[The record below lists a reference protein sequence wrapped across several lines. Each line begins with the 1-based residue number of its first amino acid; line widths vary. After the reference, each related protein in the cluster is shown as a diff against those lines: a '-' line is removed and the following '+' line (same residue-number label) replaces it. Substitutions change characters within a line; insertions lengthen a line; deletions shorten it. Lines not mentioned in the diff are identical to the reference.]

1 MWVVLVVVFV
11 GGVGGGGPRVIVTD
25 TSSACPVHILLMY
38 KGVDREWL
46 FPFAQPVAFRYDN
59 RVIKP

>member
-1 MWVVLVVVFV
+1 MVVVFV
-11 GGVGGGGPRVIVTD
+11 WWGRGLRVIVRD
-25 TSSACPVHILLMY
+25 TSSARPVHILLMY

-46 FPFAQPVAFRYDN
+46 FPFAQPVAFRYDK